1 MIQAKFS
8 IYETQARFLN
18 NYRSYGFKDRSNML
32 RTAIDLFQKR
42 LEMESLRRSADLY
55 AEVYAEDEEL
65 RDLVEASLK
74 GWPE

>member
-1 MIQAKFS
+1 MIQVKLS
-8 IYETQARFLN
+8 INEMQARFLN
-18 NYRSYGFKDRSNML
+18 KYRSYGFKDRSSML
-32 RTAIDLFQKR
+32 RTAIELFEKR